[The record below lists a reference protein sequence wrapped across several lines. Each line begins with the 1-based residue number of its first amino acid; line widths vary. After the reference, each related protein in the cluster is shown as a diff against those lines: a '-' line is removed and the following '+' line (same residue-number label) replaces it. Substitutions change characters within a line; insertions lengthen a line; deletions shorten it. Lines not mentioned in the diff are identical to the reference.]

1 MTCTCMCHVPHAHAM
16 WSHSRVGRALL
27 SPRTP
32 RADTGP
38 WGGTR
43 RTRPA
48 ERRNTRPRRDTH
60 AKSRQNN
67 DQQSASCLERL
78 AQTHNLFL
86 VLSDVLRQEAL
97 HFGELL
103 LRRHRPSL
111 ELRAL
116 AL

>member
-1 MTCTCMCHVPHAHAM
+1 MHMQCGHTPGSVERFFPRTRTLTTQNAP
-16 WSHSRVGRALL
+16 GRA
-27 SPRTP
+27 PQHA
-32 RADTGP
+32 ADTTR
-38 WGGTR
+38 GG
-43 RTRPA
+43 A
-48 ERRNTRPRRDTH
+48 TH
-60 AKSRQNN
+60 TQKVDKNN

>member
-27 SPRTP
+27 SPHDTQNAPGRAP
-32 RADTGP
+32 QHAADT
-38 WGGTR
+38 TR
-43 RTRPA
+43 GA
-48 ERRNTRPRRDTH
+48 TH
-60 AKSRQNN
+60 TQKVDKNN

>member
-32 RADTGP
+32 RRHGAVAAH
-38 WGGTR
+38 
-43 RTRPA
+43 A
-48 ERRNTRPRRDTH
+48 ERARQSAATRGRGATH
-60 AKSRQNN
+60 TQKVDKNN

>member
-27 SPRTP
+27 SPHTQTRG
-32 RADTGP
+32 R
-38 WGGTR
+38 GGTR

>member
-27 SPRTP
+27 SPHTQNAPGRAP
-32 RADTGP
+32 QHAADTTR
-38 WGGTR
+38 GG
-43 RTRPA
+43 A
-48 ERRNTRPRRDTH
+48 TH
-60 AKSRQNN
+60 TQKVDKNN